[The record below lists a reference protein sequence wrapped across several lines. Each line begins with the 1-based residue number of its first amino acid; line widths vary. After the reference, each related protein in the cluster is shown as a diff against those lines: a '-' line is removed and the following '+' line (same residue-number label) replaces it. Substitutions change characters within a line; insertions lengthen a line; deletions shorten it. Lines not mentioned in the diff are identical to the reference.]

1 MKQVKHFDHLNMT
14 VRNLDESLDWYA
26 RVFGFELVE
35 AGEREEGR
43 WAIVRSGEA
52 MLCLYERPTRT
63 YTSAYGDAPHH
74 GICHFA
80 IRITDKD
87 EWVSVIER
95 EQIQVQFDDA
105 IDYPHSTS
113 WYVLDPT
120 GYQIEVVHWNADEI
134 RFAA

>member
-1 MKQVKHFDHLNMT
+1 MKQIKHFDHLNMT
-14 VRNLDESLDWYA
+14 VRNLDESLDWYD

-35 AGEREEGR
+35 SGVREGVR

-52 MLCLYERPTRT
+52 MLCLYEHPNRT
-63 YTSAYGDAPHH
+63 YELTYDTPLH
-74 GICHFA
+74 GIRHFA

-87 EWVSVIER
+87 EWESVIAR
-95 EQIQVQFDDA
+95 EEIQVQFDDA
-105 IDYPHSTS
+105 VDYPHSTS